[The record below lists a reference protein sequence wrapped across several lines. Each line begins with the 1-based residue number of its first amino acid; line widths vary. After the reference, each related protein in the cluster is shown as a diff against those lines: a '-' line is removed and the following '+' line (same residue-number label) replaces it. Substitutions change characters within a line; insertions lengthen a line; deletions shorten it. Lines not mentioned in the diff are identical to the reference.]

1 MNDLLAGVG
10 TWKPVLAALL
20 LPPVSLLLLLLAG
33 FLLRLAQRPVSG
45 LALIVTALFGLWFSH
60 CTATGEWL
68 EQRFLQ
74 PALPLTAE
82 SLPGLRRELAGN
94 RAAVLVLGAGRDLY
108 APEYGEAML
117 DDASLR
123 RLHYGLWLARRIE
136 QPVMVSGGIR
146 LADRGER
153 PTAEIAERMARQDY
167 GRPLRWIEAQSRD
180 MRGMA
185 RNTLPVLARQQIGT
199 IVLVTD
205 RAQMRRAR
213 RALEDAAEI
222 AGLTIT
228 VLPAPLGN
236 AQSSRQHLLDWLP
249 SAEGYV
255 RVHTALYELGAWW
268 TGS

>member
-1 MNDLLAGVG
+1 MNELLAGVG

-20 LPPVSLLLLLLAG
+20 LPPVPLLVLLLAG
-33 FLLRLAQRPVSG
+33 FMLRLAQRPVSG
-45 LALIVTALFGLWFSH
+45 LALIVSALAGLWFSH
-60 CTATGEWL
+60 CTAIGEWL

-82 SLPGLRRELAGN
+82 SLPGLRRELAGG
-94 RAAVLVLGAGRDLY
+94 RAAVLVLGAGRELY

-123 RLHYGLWLARRIE
+123 RLHYGLWLSRRIE

-146 LADRGER
+146 LSDRGER
-153 PTAEIAERMARQDY
+153 PTAEIAERIARQDY
-167 GRPLRWIEAQSRD
+167 GRPLRWIESQSRD

-185 RNTLPVLARQQIGT
+185 RNALPVLARQQVGT
-199 IVLVTD
+199 VVLVTD

-213 RALEDAAEI
+213 RALEEAAEI
-222 AGLTIT
+222 AGLKIT

-236 AQSSRQHLLDWLP
+236 AQSSRLPVLDWLP
-249 SAEGYV
+249 STEGHDRV
-255 RVHTALYELGAWW
+255 RGALQELGAWW
-268 TGS
+268 AGA